1 MNSGADGGVADHARS
16 PATTPPAAHAP
27 DSPCSSLRCALAPLL
42 DIHRPS
48 VAGPRVARLSP
59 TWFAFSLALGVLSVC
74 AAIGGVVLSIELLP
88 QNGRASNAGST
99 PDSVTPPVE
108 RVEKT
113 QSLAELWADWH
124 RDGAIG
130 WFEWTLLGVAC
141 GAVGAVAVTAFLFL
155 SVVHERGSLW
165 ASYRR
170 AVQAASAGL
179 GLSAAWI
186 CVVGAAAWWIQWAR
200 GSDADDLAP
209 LLLVGIQV
217 CIVILLAWQRRAAA
231 ASRIDASS
239 DALPLWCESCGYDL
253 THVPESGTC
262 AECGAGVAASLENGR
277 RRRPCAWQA
286 RGGLIDWALTS
297 LDVVGRSGRFYRR
310 LTVRSGDRRA
320 ERFAVWHF
328 VAIGVGAA
336 IWLVWL
342 VPEVLWQV
350 LPVLAVLSGA
360 AVLAGWLV
368 WRGVAAVVT
377 TWWLWHDAT
386 MSGTAAR
393 VVVGYES
400 AFLWVFCAMNG
411 AFSTLIV
418 THDASFRQSLVG
430 QALRSVLG
438 IPPGPAGILLINA
451 MLIGGWFLR
460 YRRIRQSIRWANF

>member
-1 MNSGADGGVADHARS
+1 M
-16 PATTPPAAHAP
+16 
-27 DSPCSSLRCALAPLL
+27 
-42 DIHRPS
+42 
-48 VAGPRVARLSP
+48 ARLPP
-59 TWFAFSLALGVLSVC
+59 TWFVFSLALGVLTVC
-74 AAIGGVVLSIELLP
+74 TAIGGVVLSIEMLP
-88 QNGRASNAGST
+88 ESGRVSHAGT
-99 PDSVTPPVE
+99 APNSVTPPVE
-108 RVEKT
+108 RVEKAQT
-113 QSLAELWADWH
+113 LAAVWADWH

-130 WFEWTLLGVAC
+130 WFEWTLLAVAC
-141 GAVGAVAVTAFLFL
+141 GALGAVAVAAFLFL

-170 AVQAASAGL
+170 AVRAASAGL
-179 GLSAAWI
+179 ALSAALI
-186 CVVGAAAWWIQWAR
+186 CVVGTATWWIHWAR

-231 ASRIDASS
+231 ASRIET
-239 DALPLWCESCGYDL
+239 ALEPMPVWCESCGYDL

-262 AECGAGVAASLENGR
+262 AECGAGVAASMEQGR

-286 RGGLIDWALTS
+286 PGGLIGWALTS
-297 LDVVGRSGRFYRR
+297 VDVVGRSGRFYRR

-336 IWLVWL
+336 IWLL
-342 VPEVLWQV
+342 ALFPDALPRV

-360 AVLAGWLV
+360 AALAGWLV
-368 WRGVAAVVT
+368 WRGVAAVIT
-377 TWWLWHDAT
+377 TWWLWRDAT

-438 IPPGPAGILLINA
+438 IPPEPGGILLINA